1 MFSVNQTS
9 SNPMEF
15 YENLTDIDS
24 KPYPKFYG
32 SEAVYLEG
40 KLGKTLQGPSDLVG
54 GVD

>member
-15 YENLTDIDS
+15 YENLIDIDS
-24 KPYPKFYG
+24 KPYPKFYV

-54 GVD
+54 GV